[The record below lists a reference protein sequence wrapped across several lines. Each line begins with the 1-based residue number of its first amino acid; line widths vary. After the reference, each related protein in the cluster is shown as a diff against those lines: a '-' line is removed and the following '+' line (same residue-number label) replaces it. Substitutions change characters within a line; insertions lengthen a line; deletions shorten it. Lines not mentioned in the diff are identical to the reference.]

1 MRKTFAF
8 LLTWL
13 VLAGMLGALST
24 EAPDPVI
31 KEVESRSAAECFA
44 SGEEVEYEVTVENF
58 GESSGNV
65 VVVPECTA
73 PFVGFPS
80 DPEFLE
86 LDDRHI
92 FYVSV
97 RANSE
102 TQVVGTCTM
111 VARAIASSSNRDE
124 WPITVCVKGSGAAD
138 SGLES
143 EEDTVVEPPA
153 QTPAASGNATGKPGA
168 SQKAA
173 GCLGAVMLLSCLLL
187 VGIRNGG
194 VVL

>member
-1 MRKTFAF
+1 MKFLALFFAF
-8 LLTWL
+8 F
-13 VLAGMLGALST
+13 VMAGMFGALST

-31 KEVESRSAAECFA
+31 NEVASRTAPECFP
-44 SGEEVEYEVTVENF
+44 SGEEVEYEVTVENI

-86 LDDRHI
+86 IDDRRI
-92 FYVSV
+92 VYVSV

-102 TQVVGTCTM
+102 TDVVGTCTM
-111 VARAIASSSNRDE
+111 VARAIDSSSNRDE

-153 QTPAASGNATGKPGA
+153 EQTAGKPA
-168 SQKAA
+168 TSQQAG

-187 VGIRNGG
+187 VGVRNSG
-194 VVL
+194 VV